1 MTDTLVAAVV
11 SAVISALVSWLV
23 TYFSFRK
30 KDRSE
35 LDAELSSILKIGI
48 EHPIFELSS
57 FTQTWDR
64 ELAKTDERY
73 AAYDLYA
80 TLVFNFL
87 EKFCRFYDFSEEKF
101 FSQLDARDWILVH
114 KKYWQN
120 PINPFEN
127 KDAYDDRFVALVQKV
142 VA

>member
-1 MTDTLVAAVV
+1 MSDALIAAIVSTVV
-11 SAVISALVSWLV
+11 SALVSWIV
-23 TYFSFRK
+23 TFLSFRK

-35 LDAELSSILKIGI
+35 LDAELSNILKIGI
-48 EHPIFELSS
+48 EHPKFELDS
-57 FTQTWDR
+57 FTQAWDP

-87 EKFCRFYDFSEEKF
+87 EKFCKKF
-101 FSQLDARDWILVH
+101 FSQLDTRDWILVH
-114 KKYWQN
+114 KKYWKE

-127 KDAYDDRFVALVQKV
+127 KDAYDDRFVAMVKKV
-142 VA
+142 ID